1 MTTWGRVRQLL
12 SNNREVT
19 STEKLILMN
28 DTNTLGMDT
37 VMPEYTPVKNVPGLT
52 QKHLSR
58 LMIARQNLAM
68 SLSFSITWVA
78 SALVSACSRTSPV

>member
-1 MTTWGRVRQLL
+1 MTTWGRVKQLL

-37 VMPEYTPVKNVPGLT
+37 VMPEYKPVKNVPVVT
-52 QKHLSR
+52 HYKR
-58 LMIARQNLAM
+58 
-68 SLSFSITWVA
+68 
-78 SALVSACSRTSPV
+78 

>member
-37 VMPEYTPVKNVPGLT
+37 VMPEYTPVKNVPVVT
-52 QKHLSR
+52 HYKR
-58 LMIARQNLAM
+58 
-68 SLSFSITWVA
+68 
-78 SALVSACSRTSPV
+78 